1 MVNDVISD
9 CLTRIRN
16 ASAIG
21 KDKVFIPKADSCQKI
36 CSILKREGYILDIST
51 APDNGKEYVVFL
63 KYKGIDNK
71 PSITNLRRISTPS
84 LRVFTKR
91 KDMPQIL
98 NGMGILIVS
107 TSKGILTDKE
117 ARFYGVGG
125 EILCGIW

>member
-21 KDKVFIPKADSCQKI
+21 NDKVLIPKARLCQKI
-36 CSILKREGYILDIST
+36 CNILKREGYINDITT
-51 APDNGKEYVVFL
+51 APQNEREYTVFL
-63 KYKGIDNK
+63 KYKNDK
-71 PSITNLRRISTPS
+71 RPCITNLRRISTPS

-91 KDMPQIL
+91 KDMPKIL

-107 TSKGILTDKE
+107 TSIGILTDKE
-117 ARFYGVGG
+117 ARHYGVGG

>member
-1 MVNDVISD
+1 MVNDIISD

-16 ASAIG
+16 ASLVG
-21 KDKVFIPKADSCQKI
+21 NEKVLIPKARSCQKI
-36 CSILKREGYILDIST
+36 CNILKREGYIKDITT
-51 APDNGKEYVVFL
+51 APENNKEYVVFL
-63 KYKGIDNK
+63 KFKKDKK
-71 PSITNLRRISTPS
+71 PCITNLRRISTPS
-84 LRVFTKR
+84 LRIFTKR

>member
-1 MVNDVISD
+1 MVNDLISD

-16 ASAIG
+16 ASIVG
-21 KDKVFIPKADSCQKI
+21 NDKVVIPKARVCQKI
-36 CSILKREGYILDIST
+36 CNILKREGYIKDIT
-51 APDNGKEYVVFL
+51 LAPQNENEYIVFL
-63 KYKGIDNK
+63 KFKQNRK
-71 PSITNLRRISTPS
+71 PCITNLRRISTPS
-84 LRVFTKR
+84 LRIFSKK

-125 EILCGIW
+125 EILCGVW

>member
-1 MVNDVISD
+1 MVNDIISD

-16 ASAIG
+16 ASVIG
-21 KDKVFIPKADSCQKI
+21 NDKVLIPKTRSCQKI
-36 CSILKREGYILDIST
+36 CNILKREGYINDIT
-51 APDNGKEYVVFL
+51 LAPDNEKEYIVFL
-63 KYKGIDNK
+63 KYKNEK
-71 PSITNLRRISTPS
+71 QPCITNLRRISTPS

-107 TSKGILTDKE
+107 TSQGILTDKE

-125 EILCGIW
+125 EILCGVW

>member
-21 KDKVFIPKADSCQKI
+21 KDKVLIPKAGSCQKI
-36 CSILKREGYILDIST
+36 CNILKREGYILDLST
-51 APDNGKEYVVFL
+51 APDNEREYVVFL
-63 KYKGIDNK
+63 KYKGIDKK
-71 PSITNLRRISTPS
+71 PCITNLRRISTPS